1 MLVSTC
7 RTGTGSSRKFV
18 GGLSD
23 ARWKIVESA
32 ADDIGM
38 CSLVWRRGV
47 SGAVLCKA
55 IQGYHVIL
63 LLFGNSIAIA
73 FLRVKASV
81 TTPALVGSA
90 YGANM

>member
-7 RTGTGSSRKFV
+7 RTGTGSFRKFV

-55 IQGYHVIL
+55 KVRYSGLARDPPPFRKFY
-63 LLFGNSIAIA
+63 
-73 FLRVKASV
+73 RR
-81 TTPALVGSA
+81 LVA
-90 YGANM
+90 AR